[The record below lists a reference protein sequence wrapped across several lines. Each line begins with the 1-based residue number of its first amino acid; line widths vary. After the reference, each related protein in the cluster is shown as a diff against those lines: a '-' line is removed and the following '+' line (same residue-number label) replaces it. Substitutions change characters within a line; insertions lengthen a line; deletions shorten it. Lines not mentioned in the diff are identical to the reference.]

1 MNRYLR
7 RLIIKLVGNELKQFV
22 KMATRSQLYL
32 GNNLA
37 ITRTIYGHKII
48 VDTTDLSLA
57 PHILLDGYWERNVST
72 VLLKSVKR
80 GMIVVDVGANI
91 GYYTLLAATQVGP
104 EGKVYAFEADPDLIH
119 ILNKNVEINGFKN
132 RAKII
137 GKAVYNK
144 SQTLTLHKLTNHKGS
159 SSLIGFSKEFVAEYD
174 DTVTSIP
181 IETISLDEF
190 FGDTKIDLIK
200 IDAEGSEPYILNG
213 MKNLCMNN
221 RQLIIILEFAPA
233 FLTGINIKP
242 LDYLNTLQ
250 DMGFT
255 LEYIDEFGNLIKV
268 EKEELIKKE
277 FVMLYLTKV

>member
-1 MNRYLR
+1 
-7 RLIIKLVGNELKQFV
+7 
-22 KMATRSQLYL
+22 MATRSQLYL